1 MMYYQ
6 ALALGLLLVVSAN
19 LNAENPYTPQE
30 SLHIKEA
37 CIELGNRY
45 AYYLD
50 TGQNDKISDLFD
62 EQGSWQSRAG
72 KYSGREDIKLA
83 FSRRPKNR
91 RTIHIVTN
99 HMVDI
104 QSKNMVEMIS
114 NYATYRTDQAKGV
127 ASLEGQPV
135 RVGRYIDECVR
146 YEKGWIFQSREME
159 EIFGVT
165 APAPEP
171 TSQSSQ

>member
-1 MMYYQ
+1 MYYQ

-19 LNAENPYTPQE
+19 LNAENPYTPEE

-62 EQGSWQSRAG
+62 EQGSWQSTAG
-72 KYSGREDIKLA
+72 KYTGREDIKLA

-91 RTIHIVTN
+91 RTIHEY
-99 HMVDI
+99 VD
-104 QSKNMVEMIS
+104 
-114 NYATYRTDQAKGV
+114 R
-127 ASLEGQPV
+127 
-135 RVGRYIDECVR
+135 
-146 YEKGWIFQSREME
+146 
-159 EIFGVT
+159 
-165 APAPEP
+165 
-171 TSQSSQ
+171 SQSLDKIRYSRQFTQVVIHALTDDFFTKLFVE